1 MRDDSPHLRVA
12 VVGAGFGGLGAAIR
26 LRQEGIDDFLVFERA
41 GDIGGTWW
49 DNSYPGCV
57 CDVPSHL
64 YSFSFAPNPGW
75 SRSFSAQ
82 PEIWAYLRDCARRF
96 GILPHLRLSHE
107 VRQATWDDGR
117 RRWRVETSRGDW
129 TADVLVAA
137 TGPLSQ
143 PKVPALPGLD
153 GFEGT
158 AFHSAR
164 WDHDLDLT
172 GRQVAVVGTGAS
184 AVQFVP
190 EIQPR
195 VGRLWIFQRT
205 APWVLPRRDRALT
218 GAERWLFRTV
228 PATQRLARS
237 SIYWAR
243 EGFTAGFLHP
253 RMMRLPQRL
262 ALRHFRRAVADPGL
276 RARLTPDYTLGCK
289 RVLLSNDYLPA
300 LTRPN
305 VELVTA
311 GIREVRPRGI
321 LTDDGVEHPADTIIF
336 GTGFHATDS
345 PVGEL
350 VRGRDGRTLAEVWA
364 GSPEAYLGVGVAGF
378 PNLFLLLGPNTGL
391 GSTSV
396 VLMIEAQVEYLLRA
410 LELMRTAGVATVEPR
425 PEAQQAFVAEV
436 DGRMR
441 ATVWSAGC
449 ASWYIDRTGRVSALW
464 PGFTWAYRRRT
475 RRFDPRRHL
484 TAPRRPT
491 HPTGA
496 LPIGGPP
503 WGPPNPP
510 GPWGSADPS
519 GPPAPAPARPTR

>member
-1 MRDDSPHLRVA
+1 MPCNVGDHLVRQVEA
-12 VVGAGFGGLGAAIR
+12 DTGDQIPQHRRFGGLGAAIR

-41 GDIGGTWW
+41 GDVGGTWW

-75 SRSFSAQ
+75 SRSFSPQ
-82 PEIWAYLRDCARRF
+82 PEILAYLRDCARRF
-96 GILPHLRLSHE
+96 GVLPHLRLRHE
-107 VRQATWDDGR
+107 VHRATWDDGR
-117 RRWRVETSRGDW
+117 QRWRLETSRGDW

-137 TGPLSQ
+137 TGPLNQ

-153 GFEGT
+153 GFEGA
-158 AFHSAR
+158 AFHSAS
-164 WDHDLDLT
+164 WDHNLDLT

-184 AVQFVP
+184 AAQFVP
-190 EIQPR
+190 EIQPL
-195 VGRLWIFQRT
+195 VGRLRVFQRT

-218 GAERWLFRTV
+218 GAERWLYRSL

-243 EGFTAGFLHP
+243 EGLTAGFLHP
-253 RMMRLPQRL
+253 RAMRLPQRL
-262 ALRHFRRAVADPGL
+262 ARRHLRRAVADPGL
-276 RARLTPDYTLGCK
+276 RARCTPDYTLGCK

-311 GIREVRPRGI
+311 GIREVRPHGI

-336 GTGFHATDS
+336 GTGFHVTDA

-364 GSPEAYLGVGVAGF
+364 GSPRAYLGVGVAGF

-410 LELMRTAGVATVEPR
+410 LKFMRTAGVATVEPR
-425 PEAQQAFVAEV
+425 PEAQQGFVAEL

-441 ATVWSAGC
+441 TTVWAAGGC
-449 ASWYIDRTGRVSALW
+449 ASWYLDRTGRIAAIW

-475 RRFDPRRHL
+475 RRFDPDRHL
-484 TAPRRPT
+484 TAPRRPVRLRAEGPAAT
-491 HPTGA
+491 TCCARLPGA
-496 LPIGGPP
+496 PDRGC
-503 WGPPNPP
+503 
-510 GPWGSADPS
+510 
-519 GPPAPAPARPTR
+519 

>member
-1 MRDDSPHLRVA
+1 MDSFD
-12 VVGAGFGGLGAAIR
+12 VGTAIIGSGFSGLGMAIR
-26 LRQEGIDDFLVFERA
+26 LKQEGIEDFTVLERGDDV
-41 GDIGGTWW
+41 GGTWHY
-49 DNSYPGCV
+49 NTYPGCA

-75 SRSFSAQ
+75 SRSFSPQ

-96 GILPHLRLSHE
+96 GVLPHLRLRHE
-107 VRQATWDDGR
+107 VRQATWDDAR
-117 RRWRVETSRGDW
+117 RRWRLETSHGGW

-137 TGPLSQ
+137 TGFLHQ

-153 GFEGT
+153 GFAGA

-172 GRQVAVVGTGAS
+172 SRQVAVVGTGAS
-184 AVQFVP
+184 AAQFVP
-190 EIQPR
+190 EIQPL
-195 VGRLWIFQRT
+195 VGRLTVFQRT
-205 APWVLPRRDRALT
+205 APWVLPRLDRALT
-218 GAERWLFRTV
+218 GAERWLYRSL

-243 EGFTAGFLHP
+243 EGITAAFLHP
-253 RMMRLPQRL
+253 RAMRLPQRL
-262 ALRHFRRAVADPGL
+262 ALRHLRRVVADPEL

-289 RVLLSNDYLPA
+289 RVLLTNDYLPA

-305 VELVTA
+305 VELVSA
-311 GIREVRPRGI
+311 GIREVRSRGI
-321 LTDDGVEHPADTIIF
+321 LTDDGIEHPADTIIF
-336 GTGFHATDS
+336 GTGFHVTDP

-350 VRGRDGRTLAEVWA
+350 VRGRDGRTLAQAWA
-364 GSPEAYLGVGVAGF
+364 GSPRAYLGVGVAGF

-410 LELMRTAGVATVEPR
+410 LRFMRAAGVATVEPR
-425 PEAQQAFVAEV
+425 PDAQEAFVAEV

-441 ATVWSAGC
+441 GTVWSAGGC
-449 ASWYIDRTGRVSALW
+449 ASWYLDRTGRVSAIW

-475 RRFDPRRHL
+475 RRFDPDRHL
-484 TAPRRPT
+484 TTPCDPVGSVAPRRDN
-491 HPTGA
+491 GIS
-496 LPIGGPP
+496 L
-503 WGPPNPP
+503 
-510 GPWGSADPS
+510 S
-519 GPPAPAPARPTR
+519 RKR